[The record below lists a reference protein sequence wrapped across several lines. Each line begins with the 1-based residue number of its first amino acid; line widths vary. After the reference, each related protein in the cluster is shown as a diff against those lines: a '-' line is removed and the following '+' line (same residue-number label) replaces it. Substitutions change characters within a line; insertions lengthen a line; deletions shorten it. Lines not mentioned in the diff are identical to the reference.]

1 MAISGSISNI
11 GPDVDPN
18 TEPVAGP
25 ELAGPSDV
33 THGSLPLTVVV
44 PVHNRAA
51 KVVRMLGSLRRQ
63 SVQPAEVIVVDNGST
78 DDTVSAVSRFFD
90 DWRRQTGDS
99 PVPALTLLHDPTSG
113 ACHARNTGLEAVR
126 TEWTMF
132 FDSDDVMLPG
142 HLARAA
148 GTVTPLAQIVGW
160 DVVMTREPVNDGGDD
175 LPVSV
180 AGGTVKPFETN
191 DIAYHNL
198 FHATLAT
205 QRYMARTQLFRDA
218 GGWNVDVPIWNDIE
232 LGNRLLKQ
240 LGNKPDAIVKTQG
253 PPLVCVYTSPQSIT
267 GCGFAERADK
277 YGAALACFE
286 AALPS
291 RLQPW
296 VNLKRII
303 LAADMAREGSPAGPE
318 LYRQVMRGA
327 AGRFRLIL
335 PTAYLYARIG
345 GRGAARLLRPLMP
358 KS

>member
-1 MAISGSISNI
+1 MAISGSISNV

-18 TEPVAGP
+18 TEPDAAPDVAGP
-25 ELAGPSDV
+25 ADIPHGAPS
-33 THGSLPLTVVV
+33 LTVVV
-44 PVHNRAA
+44 PVHNRAD

-63 SVQPAEVIVVDNGST
+63 SVLPAEVIVVDNAST
-78 DDTVSAVSRFFD
+78 DDTASAVSRFFD

-99 PVPALTLLHDPTSG
+99 PVPALTLLHDPTPG
-113 ACHARNTGLEAVR
+113 ACHARNTGLKAVR
-126 TEWTMF
+126 TVWTMF

-142 HLARAA
+142 HIARAVGA
-148 GTVTPLAQIVGW
+148 VSPRAQIVGW
-160 DVVMTREPVNDGGDD
+160 DVMMTAEPGDD
-175 LPVSV
+175 AIINLPESV
-180 AGGTVKPFETN
+180 AGGSIKPFETS

-240 LGNKPDAIVKTQG
+240 LGNKPDAIVKVQG
-253 PPLVCVYTSPQSIT
+253 APLVCVYTSPQSIT

-286 AALPS
+286 AVLPS

-335 PTAYLYARIG
+335 PTAYLYVRIG